1 MLHIHKIIHR
11 NYQARKALVCNKGGI
26 YKRTFHK
33 HSKNSEWETSS
44 VRSSTWNSSNFGEI
58 KYQSVFGRFIELVSH
73 ELIPGSSVAVLV
85 NPQTRSIVWTASR
98 RYALLSFR
106 SDANL
111 TSAVSAVKMTLSFMR
126 CKTR

>member
-11 NYQARKALVCNKGGI
+11 NYQARMALVCNKGGI

-73 ELIPGSSVAVLV
+73 ELIPDSSVAVLV